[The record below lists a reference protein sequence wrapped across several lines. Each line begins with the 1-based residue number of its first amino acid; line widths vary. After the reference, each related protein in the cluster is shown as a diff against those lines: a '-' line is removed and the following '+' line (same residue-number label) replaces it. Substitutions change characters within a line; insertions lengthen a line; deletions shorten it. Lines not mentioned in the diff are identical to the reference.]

1 MIDEIIKKRVLK
13 LNKNYIFV
21 CTGPPGSGKS
31 WACISIAELVDP
43 NFSIE
48 NITTPLDDEKGLI
61 PLLNSEKFKRGD
73 AIVMEEAGVDLSAKE
88 WQSFINKAVNKVLQ
102 TFRWEGIALLMNVPV
117 DAFVDKWA
125 RVLWQGYGEMVYVNE
140 ESGISLM
147 KFFDMSYS
155 GRYQTIFYKYPYKVI
170 NGRWVQQRSF
180 AIPKPSDDLLMEY
193 EPLHKR
199 FKKNIRKDLGEEL
212 KKRKEKQLEKEL
224 KKRMPVDVE
233 TCVKSV
239 LDDKGTYLN
248 TYKQRT
254 FLDADLIRD
263 KFNCTKAEARII
275 KKRGEKGLGLI

>member
-1 MIDEIIKKRVLK
+1 MIDEIIRKRVLRQ
-13 LNKNYIFV
+13 NKNYIFV
-21 CTGPPGSGKS
+21 VTGSPGSGKS
-31 WACISIAELVDP
+31 WACLSIAELVDP

-88 WQSFINKAVNKVLQ
+88 WQSFINKAVNKVIQ
-102 TFRWEGIALLMNVPV
+102 TFRWEGIALIMNVPV

-125 RVLWQGYGEMVYVNE
+125 RVLWQGYGEMVYINE
-140 ESGISLM
+140 ESEISLM

-170 NGRWVQQRSF
+170 NGRWIQQRSF
-180 AIPKPSDDLLMEY
+180 AIPKPSDELLMEY

-199 FKKNIRKDLGEEL
+199 FKKNIRRDLGEEL

-224 KKRMPVDVE
+224 KKRDQINID
-233 TCVKSV
+233 TCVEDV
-239 LDDKGTYLN
+239 LSDAEGYKKTYN
-248 TYKQRT
+248 QRT
-254 FLDADLIRD
+254 FLDVNII
-263 KFNCTKAEARII
+263 KENFKCTISEAKTIKAKAE
-275 KKRGEKGLGLI
+275 KSLDPN